1 MLTCHEM
8 TEEEKYS
15 ICQWK
20 YSGEYAIYDGMPY
33 EGAEEKGIQG
43 LPIPKTAFIH
53 SMTERSW
60 SGSSIC
66 LKRKKRSFSESA

>member
-33 EGAEEKGIQG
+33 EEQ
-43 LPIPKTAFIH
+43 
-53 SMTERSW
+53 
-60 SGSSIC
+60 
-66 LKRKKRSFSESA
+66 KKRGFGFVSDGVFLFIPYLCLVFLWCFVAPQQQKIR

>member
-8 TEEEKYS
+8 TEEEKYN

-33 EGAEEKGIQG
+33 EEQ
-43 LPIPKTAFIH
+43 
-53 SMTERSW
+53 
-60 SGSSIC
+60 
-66 LKRKKRSFSESA
+66 KKRGFGFANPLKPPLFIP

>member
-8 TEEEKYS
+8 TEEEKYN

-33 EGAEEKGIQG
+33 EEQKKRGFGFAN
-43 LPIPKTAFIH
+43 PKTAFIH

-66 LKRKKRSFSESA
+66 LKRKRRSFSESA

>member
-33 EGAEEKGIQG
+33 EEQ
-43 LPIPKTAFIH
+43 
-53 SMTERSW
+53 
-60 SGSSIC
+60 
-66 LKRKKRSFSESA
+66 